1 MDDDLWLLEESA
13 YFNVCDIRP
22 HDAETSE
29 NQVSC
34 QAVDEERSGL
44 KKAIALV
51 WWTNV
56 VFLPAIAVLGL
67 LCNLLNLLVLTSN
80 KAARRMPSWHFLVA
94 LACFDSLFLLF
105 ALWDVTPGSL
115 HFFLASPTLNALY
128 TRTVLYVRVIAST
141 CFRASIL
148 IVVAFNLERYVC
160 VCRPLWAHRMCT
172 SRTSKLAVL
181 VSFLIAFGCSLQWP
195 LVYKVAEC
203 WDAHNEHKYFVITM
217 SDDPTLQ
224 AYFSI
229 MNYVSLVLFNLLP
242 ICLLLILNILLVRTL
257 RRVVDQDRRRSSG
270 ADTQEMLPQV
280 QLNQESG
287 ANRLNANTMLLAVVL
302 LLLLCIGPQAP
313 ARLLADYYGLYDVN
327 VVHYICITQLLV
339 FCNASLNFCLYC
351 LVSKRYRALLRDSL
365 RKLTKKEGAWC
376 RWMGGV
382 RLKSKFTALLLPPTT
397 LTEEHLMLD
406 RAREQT
412 PDPRFGE
419 LVVLSASVLP
429 SSTHL

>member
-29 NQVSC
+29 NH
-34 QAVDEERSGL
+34 
-44 KKAIALV
+44 KAIALV

-203 WDAHNEHKYFVITM
+203 WDAQNEHKYF
-217 SDDPTLQ
+217 

-229 MNYVSLVLFNLLP
+229 MNYVSLFLFNLLP

-280 QLNQESG
+280 QLNQEAG

-327 VVHYICITQLLV
+327 VVHYICITQLL
-339 FCNASLNFCLYC
+339 
-351 LVSKRYRALLRDSL
+351 RYRALLRDSL

-382 RLKSKFTALLLPPTT
+382 RLKSKFTALLQPPTT
-397 LTEEHLMLD
+397 FTEEHLMLD
-406 RAREQT
+406 RAREQM

-419 LVVLSASVLP
+419 LVVLSAPVPP
-429 SSTHL
+429 SSTYL